1 MRDAKDV
8 TNDAN
13 VVSDVAKVQEF
24 LTPKQDV
31 VSVAMNLRQLFVGT
45 NKSAKVL
52 DFWTTPT
59 ATVTPTVTPDL
70 TSPDV
75 THETKDVV

>member
-8 TNDAN
+8 TDAN

-52 DFWTTPT
+52 DFWTTPM
-59 ATVTPTVTPDL
+59 VTPDP

-75 THETKDVV
+75 THEAKDVA